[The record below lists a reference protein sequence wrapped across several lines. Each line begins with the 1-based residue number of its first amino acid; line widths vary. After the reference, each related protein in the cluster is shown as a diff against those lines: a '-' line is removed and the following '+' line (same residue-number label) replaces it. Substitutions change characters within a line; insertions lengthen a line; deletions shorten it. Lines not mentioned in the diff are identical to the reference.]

1 MLSLL
6 ERVEHLVAR
15 VGRGTGEIAGWLY
28 LIGAVFVTVNVFTR
42 RFLGFSS
49 PGVVEVTGYLLALGI
64 SFGLAETLTTKGHI
78 RVDVLVRSL
87 PLGIRVYMHTIA
99 LAFLAGF
106 AILLTVRSL
115 DVVVT
120 SWRLGSKDTTDL
132 ETPLVVPE
140 GLWFLGLALFSLLA
154 ILMLVRIVGLLAM
167 GRHAQLD
174 RILGVSAEEAEAAAL
189 VKELEEIR

>member
-15 VGRGTGEIAGWLY
+15 AGRGTGEVAGWLY
-28 LIGAVFVTVNVFTR
+28 LIGAVFVTVNVVTR

-64 SFGLAETLTTKGHI
+64 SFGLAETLTTRGHI

-99 LAFLAGF
+99 LAFLTGF
-106 AILLTVRSL
+106 VALLTVRSL

-120 SWRLGSKDTTDL
+120 SWQLGSRDTTEL
-132 ETPLVVPE
+132 ETPLVVPQA
-140 GLWFLGLALFSLLA
+140 LWFLGLLLFAMLA
-154 ILMLVRIVGLLAM
+154 VLMLVRITALLAT
-167 GRHAQLD
+167 GRYAHLD
-174 RILGVSAEEAEAAAL
+174 GILGVSAEEEEAAAL